1 MNKITEE
8 ILGKRKVTD
17 AEGKEYPLHSET
29 PLAQNQFLGKL
40 IAEIDASVC
49 VEIGLAYGISS
60 LFIAEAIAAKKNPR
74 LVSIDPYQSAW
85 QEIGLLNLKRAGYR
99 EFVEFH
105 REPSHA
111 VLPRLLAA
119 GERIDF
125 AYVDTSKVFDVL
137 LVDAYYLTRLLR
149 VGGIV
154 AFDDC
159 MQPGLRKLVRF
170 MTRWPHLTVA
180 GKHNVYHSSLKRR
193 TLSRLMQMVPQKEK
207 IFSDLRLVLD
217 EELGTNANCVAFQ
230 KTAEDER
237 PWDWFC
243 DF

>member
-8 ILGKRKVTD
+8 ILQKRKVTD

-29 PLAQNQFLGKL
+29 SREQSQFLEKL
-40 IAEIDASVC
+40 ITDIDASFC
-49 VEIGLAYGISS
+49 VEVGLAYGISS
-60 LFIAEAIAAKKNPR
+60 LFIAEAIAAKKGR
-74 LVSIDPYQSAW
+74 RFLSIDPFQSDW
-85 QEIGLLNLKRAGYR
+85 QDIGLLNLKRAGFSP
-99 EFVEFH
+99 FVEFH

-125 AYVDTSKVFDVL
+125 AYVDTSKVFDVVM
-137 LVDAYYLTRLLR
+137 VDAYFLTRLLK
-149 VGGIV
+149 VGGIL

-159 MQPGLRKLVRF
+159 MHPGVRKLVRY
-170 MTRWPHLTVA
+170 MARWPHLKIA

-193 TLSRLMQMVPQKEK
+193 MLSRLMCLVPVKRK
-207 IFSDLRLVLD
+207 IFSEQGLILD
-217 EELGTNANCVAFQ
+217 EDLGTNATCVAF
-230 KTAEDER
+230 KKIAEDER
-237 PWDWFC
+237 PWDWYC